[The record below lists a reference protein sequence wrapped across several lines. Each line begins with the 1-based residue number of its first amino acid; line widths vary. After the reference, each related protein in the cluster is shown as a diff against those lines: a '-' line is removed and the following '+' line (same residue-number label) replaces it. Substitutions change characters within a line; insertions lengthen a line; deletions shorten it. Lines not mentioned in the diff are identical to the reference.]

1 MKKAIKKKKK
11 KTKIFYELLLKEKEN
26 IIDEINEKYND
37 IQNEVKNKDIEIIK
51 MKKENKNL
59 KEQLKDNINII
70 EKLEQ
75 KNNKLNK
82 NHQFIKSEIK
92 RLYFD
97 SQNSSEKNEK

>member
-1 MKKAIKKKKK
+1 
-11 KTKIFYELLLKEKEN
+11 
-26 IIDEINEKYND
+26 
-37 IQNEVKNKDIEIIK
+37 

-97 SQNSSEKNEK
+97 SQNSGEKNGK

>member
-1 MKKAIKKKKK
+1 
-11 KTKIFYELLLKEKEN
+11 
-26 IIDEINEKYND
+26 
-37 IQNEVKNKDIEIIK
+37 